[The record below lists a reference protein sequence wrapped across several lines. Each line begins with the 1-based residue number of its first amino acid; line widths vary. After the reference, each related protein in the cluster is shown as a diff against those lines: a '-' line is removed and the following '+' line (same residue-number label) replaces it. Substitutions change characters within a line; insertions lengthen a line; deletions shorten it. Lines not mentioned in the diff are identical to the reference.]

1 MRGRIQLPWPHV
13 IPKSPCSSMRHS
25 PWKGNWSSRAHLTS
39 TPKRQPSRPS
49 GALVRR
55 FINPWIDAVCQ
66 RDPVILADRIDRY
79 TEGFAVVSTL
89 LCALSAAALANIP
102 QTQHDNKKKEA
113 SSCNS
118 VLAPFLKQTV
128 LLPLKLSSSSDLDA
142 RILHDTYV
150 IACCT
155 SFFSA
160 ACALGLST
168 ILNVVGT
175 VAPRSYIP
183 NGLIVRHSL
192 ALSSIPMLA
201 TLSGGF
207 MGLALV
213 IGIGMAACS
222 PTLTFIA
229 TGQLGFTFALVAGTA
244 LRAQIGLVRAITA
257 AANGKLAKNCRRRIH
272 RRFGSK

>member
-1 MRGRIQLPWPHV
+1 MRWKIQSQWHHL
-13 IPKSPCSSMRHS
+13 IRSSACCSTGDNPS
-25 PWKGNWSSRAHLTS
+25 KGNWSSRAFFTS
-39 TPKRQPSRPS
+39 PPKRQSPRS
-49 GALVRR
+49 GILLRR

-89 LCALSAAALANIP
+89 LCALSAAALANTP
-102 QTQHDNKKKEA
+102 QNRSDNKKE
-113 SSCNS
+113 SCTCNS
-118 VLAPFLKQTV
+118 VLTPHLKQIFV
-128 LLPLKLSSSSDLDA
+128 HFPLTLSSSSDFDDN
-142 RILHDTYV
+142 ILHNTYI

-175 VAPRSYIP
+175 VAPRSYISSG
-183 NGLIVRHSL
+183 GLIVRHSL
-192 ALSSIPMLA
+192 ALSSIPMFA

-207 MGLALV
+207 MGVALV
-213 IGIGMAACS
+213 VGIDMAACS
-222 PTLTFIA
+222 STLTYIA
-229 TGQLGFTFALVAGTA
+229 MGQLGFTFALVAGTA

-257 AANGKLAKNCRRRIH
+257 AFNRRLAKSSRRRIQ
-272 RRFGSK
+272 RRARSQ